1 MNTMRSL
8 MKAYIIIGFLSL
20 FGLLSIAADAPSS
33 DALIQQQIVGTWHL
47 NWIAMQCTT
56 TISTNGDY
64 VANWTDSLR
73 TREEGTIEIRN
84 GLMIDTLKKTS
95 GNNQPVPMPHVS
107 TNLIVRLTDH
117 ELIFQPQNGSRQI
130 MWERGKQ

>member
-8 MKAYIIIGFLSL
+8 MKAYILTGFLSL

-33 DALIQQQIVGTWHL
+33 DALVQQRIVGTWHL

-64 VANWTDSLR
+64 VAKWSDR
-73 TREEGTIEIRN
+73 TREEGIIDIRN
-84 GLMIDTLKKTS
+84 GLMIDTLKKIS
-95 GNNQPVPMPHVS
+95 GNDQPVPVPHVS
-107 TNLIVRLTDH
+107 TNLIIRLTDH
-117 ELIFQPQNGSRQI
+117 ELIFRPQDSSRQI
-130 MWERGKQ
+130 MWERGKR